1 MRDHSLLFRREF
13 VLLYELALTGL
24 YVNTKHRVG
33 NIKKNHTY
41 YPYRPLA
48 ENYSYNMNWWDI
60 TLLFSEGGYNE
71 DELDITACCLYENLL
86 SSIL

>member
-1 MRDHSLLFRREF
+1 MKDIDERTWIVQQTVGKYNEEWMRDHSLLFRREF

-48 ENYSYNMNWWDI
+48 ENYSYNMN
-60 TLLFSEGGYNE
+60 
-71 DELDITACCLYENLL
+71 
-86 SSIL
+86 